1 MGKVEYLCKT
11 KTQKRSQDSPLNN
24 PFMKG
29 KLVVLRVQGREFPT
43 GAGVYVRRK
52 LTLEGKKSDQKNE
65 HRDYSKRHSRMTQD
79 LCWL

>member
-11 KTQKRSQDSPLNN
+11 KMHERSQDSSLNN

-29 KLVVLRVQGREFPT
+29 RLEVLRVQGREFST

-52 LTLEGKKSDQKNE
+52 LTFEGKKSDWK
-65 HRDYSKRHSRMTQD
+65 K
-79 LCWL
+79 